1 MYFDTEQV
9 ANHNKPHYNDI
20 MLTIRD
26 LKCIIAAA
34 EAEGELHDESEIR
47 IVTREDRHETDL
59 TSVELSLDESAH
71 VIVPAGM
78 TRGVPTDRRFGSGA
92 LLLVHEQQ
100 LRDTP
105 RVVLEQLGWRT
116 THEHEQ
122 QEQTTIDPGHASQ
135 ALVTEDDASETRY
148 F

>member
-1 MYFDTEQV
+1 
-9 ANHNKPHYNDI
+9 
-20 MLTIRD
+20 
-26 LKCIIAAA
+26 
-34 EAEGELHDESEIR
+34 
-47 IVTREDRHETDL
+47 
-59 TSVELSLDESAH
+59 VELSLDESAH

-78 TRGVPTDRRFGSGA
+78 TRGMPTDRRFGSGV

-105 RVVLEQLGWRT
+105 RVVLEQLGWST

-122 QEQTTIDPGHASQ
+122 QEQTTIEPDHASE
-135 ALVTEDDASETRY
+135 APVSEHDASETRY

>member
-1 MYFDTEQV
+1 
-9 ANHNKPHYNDI
+9 
-20 MLTIRD
+20 MLTIKD
-26 LKCIIAAA
+26 LKCIIATA

-59 TSVELSLDESAH
+59 KSVELSLDDAAH
-71 VIVPAGM
+71 VIIPAGM
-78 TRGVPTDRRFGSGA
+78 TRGVPADRRFGSGA

-105 RVVLEQLGWRT
+105 HSVLEQLGWT
-116 THEHEQ
+116 VTKPDEQ
-122 QEQTTIDPGHASQ
+122 SNQTTIEPGHASQ

>member
-1 MYFDTEQV
+1 
-9 ANHNKPHYNDI
+9 
-20 MLTIRD
+20 MLTIKD
-26 LKCIIAAA
+26 LKHIINHA
-34 EAEGELHDESEIR
+34 EAEGVVHDETEIR
-47 IVTREDRHETDL
+47 IVTREDRHGTDR

-105 RVVLEQLGWRT
+105 HTVLEQLGWT
-116 THEHEQ
+116 T
-122 QEQTTIDPGHASQ
+122 TNN
-135 ALVTEDDASETRY
+135 
-148 F
+148 

>member
-1 MYFDTEQV
+1 
-9 ANHNKPHYNDI
+9 
-20 MLTIRD
+20 MLTIKD

-34 EAEGELHDESEIR
+34 EAEGTLHDESEIR
-47 IVTREDRHETDL
+47 IVTREDRHQTDL
-59 TSVELSLDESAH
+59 KSVELSLDEAAH

-78 TRGVPTDRRFGSGA
+78 TRGVPTDRRFGSGV

-105 RVVLEQLGWRT
+105 RAVLEQLGWT
-116 THEHEQ
+116 MTKPDVQ
-122 QEQTTIDPGHASQ
+122 SNQTTIDP
-135 ALVTEDDASETRY
+135 VDASETRH

>member
-1 MYFDTEQV
+1 
-9 ANHNKPHYNDI
+9 

-47 IVTREDRHETDL
+47 IVTREDRHQTDL

-105 RVVLEQLGWRT
+105 RAVLEQLGWST
-116 THEHEQ
+116 TRVDEQ
-122 QEQTTIDPGHASQ
+122 QVQTTIEPGHASE
-135 ALVTEDDASETRY
+135 ALVVEEDASETRY